1 MVCSSNTPCA
11 LCAITTALTSV
22 EDIMQLDLGS
32 HVPASDDQNIGRI
45 DRIILESCTMTI
57 RDFVVHQGTFFG

>member
-1 MVCSSNTPCA
+1 
-11 LCAITTALTSV
+11 
-22 EDIMQLDLGS
+22 MQLDLGS